1 MLGRFVRSYLLVLV
15 PLLLASVLMTEYF
28 RSQWQMEIREN
39 MDKRLTQMA
48 SELEL
53 RYVNYQFSLAA
64 LVSEQTTARE
74 GNYGRYTLVNRLRSV
89 CHYDRNTDVLFV
101 STLDGEII
109 SSLGTTS
116 LPVFLT
122 DTLRLTEES
131 AARIQA
137 ALCGGQSAV
146 TYLQRKAGAENKGYL
161 LVLFPVSSSWSR
173 AKWSSV
179 GYLVSIENLSI
190 AEYLSAP
197 ETVALRM
204 TFADGSR
211 MQVDLSESQRA
222 LSQIEED
229 ASAYERVH
237 AQVSNMQVQL
247 ELIYDWRVT
256 NRVLVA
262 SQMTGL
268 LLTFLGA
275 LLSAA
280 LGLHYSRTRL
290 RNVEMLTAQAQGSV
304 TDPQYTGEYIYVGR
318 LMSSLRSEVSAMNL
332 SMNEWQESVRQQTVS
347 LMLSGSV
354 QDRTTANRMLQTCRL
369 EMDDDC
375 YCVIK
380 LLLDAQ
386 REGLEAAAVLPSEIC
401 CQAGDGEESW
411 LILFGELPNNDVSQE
426 LRRAYAQ
433 DVIARLRA
441 AGINVCR
448 AGVSRAYKE
457 LYMANLA
464 LREATECLKAD
475 SAGGQTLVCFDDL
488 AGAAL
493 GEIREKIH
501 CFRRH
506 LEAGEEREAREAL
519 HVVFDEISRDEG
531 NEQIQIYRRYRL
543 LDAALM
549 VVCEREDEEKQAV
562 YEALLNLDVRS
573 GDTFLREL
581 EALLF
586 PPRREAPEEHAD
598 PWPVIVCYIEQHYMD
613 PNLTANEVA
622 GVAGVDKT
630 HLSRVFREHTGETYI
645 EYLSRVRLERAMA
658 LLTDT
663 DMPVQ
668 EIVEAVGYYDHSSFR
683 RKFKARYG
691 ISIQELRQRADKG
704 SPAEG
709 EG

>member
-1 MLGRFVRSYLLVLV
+1 MLGRIVRSYLLVLV
-15 PLLLASVLMTEYF
+15 PLLLASVLMMGYF
-28 RSQWQMEIREN
+28 RSQWQAEIREN
-39 MDKRLTQMA
+39 VDKQLSQMA

-64 LVSEQTTARE
+64 LVSEQSTARE
-74 GNYGRYTLVNRLRSV
+74 GNYGRYTLVKQLRSV
-89 CHYDRNTDVLFV
+89 CHYDRDTDMLFV

-109 SSLGTTS
+109 SSLGSTS
-116 LPVFLT
+116 LSVFLE
-122 DTLRLTEES
+122 DTLKLTES
-131 AARIQA
+131 SSARIRE
-137 ALCGGQSAV
+137 ALAGGKGAV
-146 TYLQRKAGAENKGYL
+146 TYLDRRAGAENRGYL

-173 AKWSSV
+173 AQWSSV
-179 GYLVSIENLSI
+179 GYLVSTENLNI
-190 AEYLSAP
+190 TEYLTAP

-204 TFADGSR
+204 TFEDGSQ
-211 MQVDLSESQRA
+211 MQVNLSDSPRTLSALSE
-222 LSQIEED
+222 D
-229 ASAYERVH
+229 DSAYERVF
-237 AQVSNMQVQL
+237 AQVSNMRVQL
-247 ELIYDWRVT
+247 ELIYDWSVT
-256 NRVLVA
+256 NRLLVA
-262 SQMTGL
+262 SQMAGL
-268 LLTFLGA
+268 LLTFVGA

-280 LGLHYSRTRL
+280 LGLHYSRSRL

-304 TDPQYTGEYIYVGR
+304 TDPPYTGEYIYVGR

-354 QDRTTANRMLQTCRL
+354 QDRATANRMLQTCRL

-380 LLLDAQ
+380 LLLGAQ
-386 REGLEAAAVLPSEIC
+386 EEDCSAAAALPSEIC

-411 LILFGELPNNDVSQE
+411 LILIGELPNTDVSQE

-433 DVIARLRA
+433 EVISRLDR
-441 AGINVCR
+441 AGIAVRRC
-448 AGVSRAYKE
+448 GVSRAYKE

-464 LREATECLKAD
+464 LREATESLKTCETD
-475 SAGGQTLVCFDDL
+475 GQSLVCFDDL
-488 AGAAL
+488 AGAEL

-506 LEAGEEREAREAL
+506 LEAGEEQAAREAL
-519 HVVFDEISRDEG
+519 HAVYDEIRRDEG
-531 NEQIQIYRRYRL
+531 DGQIQLYRRYRL

-549 VVCEREDEEKQAV
+549 VVCEREDEEKQTV

-573 GDTFLREL
+573 GETFLREL

-586 PPRREAPEEHAD
+586 PPRREAPEERTD
-598 PWPVIVCYIEQHYMD
+598 PWPVIVRYIEQHYMD

-645 EYLSRVRLERAMA
+645 EYLSRVRLERAMV

-704 SPAEG
+704 APG

>member
-1 MLGRFVRSYLLVLV
+1 MLGRIVRSYLLVLV
-15 PLLLASVLMTEYF
+15 PLLLASVLMMGYF
-28 RSQWQMEIREN
+28 RSQWQAEIREN
-39 MDKRLTQMA
+39 VDKQLSQMA

-64 LVSEQTTARE
+64 LVSEQSTARE
-74 GNYGRYTLVNRLRSV
+74 GNYGRYTLVKQLRSV
-89 CHYDRNTDVLFV
+89 CHYDRDTDMLFV

-109 SSLGTTS
+109 SSLGSTS
-116 LPVFLT
+116 LSVFLE
-122 DTLRLTEES
+122 DTLKLTES
-131 AARIQA
+131 SSARIRE
-137 ALCGGQSAV
+137 ALAGGKGAV
-146 TYLQRKAGAENKGYL
+146 TYLDRRAGAENRGYL

-173 AKWSSV
+173 AQWSSV
-179 GYLVSIENLSI
+179 GYLVSTENLNI
-190 AEYLSAP
+190 TEYLTAP

-204 TFADGSR
+204 TFEDGSQ
-211 MQVDLSESQRA
+211 MQVNLSDSPRTLSALSE
-222 LSQIEED
+222 D
-229 ASAYERVH
+229 DSAYERVF
-237 AQVSNMQVQL
+237 AQVSNMRVQL
-247 ELIYDWRVT
+247 ELIYDWSVT
-256 NRVLVA
+256 NRLLVA
-262 SQMTGL
+262 SQMAGL
-268 LLTFLGA
+268 LLTFVGA

-280 LGLHYSRTRL
+280 LGLHYSRNRL

-304 TDPQYTGEYIYVGR
+304 TDPPYTGEYIYVGR

-354 QDRTTANRMLQTCRL
+354 QDRATANRMLQTCRL

-380 LLLDAQ
+380 LLLGAQ
-386 REGLEAAAVLPSEIC
+386 EEDCSAAAALPSEIC

-411 LILFGELPNNDVSQE
+411 LILIGELPNTDVSQE

-433 DVIARLRA
+433 EVISRLDR
-441 AGINVCR
+441 AGIAVRRC
-448 AGVSRAYKE
+448 GVSRAYKE

-464 LREATECLKAD
+464 LREATESLKTCETD
-475 SAGGQTLVCFDDL
+475 GQSLVCFDDL
-488 AGAAL
+488 AGAEL

-506 LEAGEEREAREAL
+506 LEAGEEQAAREAL
-519 HVVFDEISRDEG
+519 HAVYDEIRRDEG
-531 NEQIQIYRRYRL
+531 DGQIQLYRRYRL

-549 VVCEREDEEKQAV
+549 VVCEREDEEKQTV

-573 GDTFLREL
+573 GETFLREL

-586 PPRREAPEEHAD
+586 PPRREAPEERTD
-598 PWPVIVCYIEQHYMD
+598 PWPVIVRYIEQHYMD

-645 EYLSRVRLERAMA
+645 EYLSRVRLERAMV

-704 SPAEG
+704 APSEG
-709 EG
+709 

>member
-1 MLGRFVRSYLLVLV
+1 MLGRIVRSYLLVLV
-15 PLLLASVLMTEYF
+15 PLLLASVLMMGYF
-28 RSQWQMEIREN
+28 RSQWQAEIREN
-39 MDKRLTQMA
+39 VDKQLSQMA

-64 LVSEQTTARE
+64 LVSEQSTARE
-74 GNYGRYTLVNRLRSV
+74 GNYGRYTLVKQLRSV
-89 CHYDRNTDVLFV
+89 CHYDRDTDMLFV

-109 SSLGTTS
+109 SSLGSTS
-116 LPVFLT
+116 LSVFLE
-122 DTLRLTEES
+122 DTLKLTES
-131 AARIQA
+131 SSARIRE
-137 ALCGGQSAV
+137 ALAGGKGAV
-146 TYLQRKAGAENKGYL
+146 TYLDRRAGAENRGYL

-173 AKWSSV
+173 AQWSSV
-179 GYLVSIENLSI
+179 GYLVSTENLNI
-190 AEYLSAP
+190 TEYLTAP

-204 TFADGSR
+204 TFEDGSQ
-211 MQVDLSESQRA
+211 MQVDLSDSPRTLSA
-222 LSQIEED
+222 LSED
-229 ASAYERVH
+229 DSAYERVF
-237 AQVSNMQVQL
+237 AQASNMRVQL
-247 ELIYDWRVT
+247 ELIYDWSVT
-256 NRVLVA
+256 NRLLVA
-262 SQMTGL
+262 SQMAGL
-268 LLTFLGA
+268 LLTFVGA

-280 LGLHYSRTRL
+280 LGLHYSRNRL

-304 TDPQYTGEYIYVGR
+304 TDPPYTGEYIYVGR

-354 QDRTTANRMLQTCRL
+354 QDRATANRMLQTCRL

-380 LLLDAQ
+380 LLLGAQ
-386 REGLEAAAVLPSEIC
+386 EEDCSAAAALPSEIC

-411 LILFGELPNNDVSQE
+411 LILISELPNTDVSQE

-433 DVIARLRA
+433 EVISRLDR
-441 AGINVCR
+441 AGITVRRC
-448 AGVSRAYKE
+448 GVSRAYKE

-464 LREATECLKAD
+464 LREATESLKTCETD
-475 SAGGQTLVCFDDL
+475 GQSLVCFDDL
-488 AGAAL
+488 AGAEL

-506 LEAGEEREAREAL
+506 LEAGEEQAAREAL
-519 HVVFDEISRDEG
+519 HAVYDEIRRDEG
-531 NEQIQIYRRYRL
+531 DGQIQLYRRYRL

-549 VVCEREDEEKQAV
+549 VVCEREDEEKQTV

-573 GDTFLREL
+573 GETFLREL

-586 PPRREAPEEHAD
+586 PPRREAPEERTD
-598 PWPVIVCYIEQHYMD
+598 PWPVIVRYIEQHYMD

-645 EYLSRVRLERAMA
+645 EYLSRVRLERAMV

-704 SPAEG
+704 EPG

>member
-1 MLGRFVRSYLLVLV
+1 MRSYLLVLV
-15 PLLLASVLMTEYF
+15 PLLLASLLMTGYF
-28 RSQWQMEIREN
+28 RNRWQAEIREN
-39 MDKRLTQMA
+39 MDKQLSQMA

-53 RYVNYQFSLAA
+53 RYVNYQFSLAS
-64 LVSEQTTARE
+64 LVSEQSTARE
-74 GNYGRYTLVNRLRSV
+74 GNYGRYTLVRQLRSV
-89 CHYDRNTDVLFV
+89 CHYDRDTDVLFV

-116 LPVFLT
+116 LPVFLA
-122 DTLRLTEES
+122 DTLKLTESSS
-131 AARIQA
+131 ALIRE
-137 ALCGGQSAV
+137 ALAGGQGAV
-146 TYLQRKAGAENKGYL
+146 TYLDRRAGAENRGYL

-173 AKWSSV
+173 AQWSSV
-179 GYLVSIENLSI
+179 GYLVSTENLNI
-190 AEYLSAP
+190 MEYLTAP

-204 TFADGSR
+204 TFEDGSQ
-211 MQVDLSESQRA
+211 MQVDLSDSPRTLSA
-222 LSQIEED
+222 LSED
-229 ASAYERVH
+229 DGAYERVF
-237 AQVSNMQVQL
+237 AQASNMRVQL
-247 ELIYDWRVT
+247 ELIYDWSVT
-256 NRVLVA
+256 NRLLVA
-262 SQMTGL
+262 SQMAGL
-268 LLTFLGA
+268 LLTFVGA

-280 LGLHYSRTRL
+280 LGLHYSRNRL

-304 TDPQYTGEYIYVGR
+304 TDPPYTGEYIYVGR

-354 QDRTTANRMLQTCRL
+354 QDRATANRMLQTCRL

-380 LLLDAQ
+380 LLLGAQ
-386 REGLEAAAVLPSEIC
+386 EEGCSAAAALPSEIC

-411 LILFGELPNNDVSQE
+411 LILIGELPNTDVSQE

-433 DVIARLRA
+433 EVISRLGR
-441 AGINVCR
+441 AGIAVRRC
-448 AGVSRAYKE
+448 GVSRAYEE

-464 LREATECLKAD
+464 LREATESLKTCETD
-475 SAGGQTLVCFDDL
+475 GQSLVCFDDL
-488 AGAAL
+488 AGAEL

-506 LEAGEEREAREAL
+506 LEAGEEQAAREAL
-519 HVVFDEISRDEG
+519 HAVYDEIRRDEG
-531 NEQIQIYRRYRL
+531 DGQIQLYRRYRL

-549 VVCEREDEEKQAV
+549 VVCEREDEEKQTV

-573 GDTFLREL
+573 GETFLREL

-586 PPRREAPEEHAD
+586 PPRREAPEERTD
-598 PWPVIVCYIEQHYMD
+598 PWPVIVRYIEQHYMD

-645 EYLSRVRLERAMA
+645 EYLSRVRLERAMV

-704 SPAEG
+704 APG

>member
-1 MLGRFVRSYLLVLV
+1 MLGRIVRSYLLVLV
-15 PLLLASVLMTEYF
+15 PLLLASALMMGYF
-28 RSQWQMEIREN
+28 RSQWQAEIREN
-39 MDKRLTQMA
+39 VDKQLSQMA

-64 LVSEQTTARE
+64 LVSEQSTARE
-74 GNYGRYTLVNRLRSV
+74 GNYGRYTLVKQLRSV
-89 CHYDRNTDVLFV
+89 CHYDRDTDVLFV

-109 SSLGTTS
+109 SSLGSTS
-116 LPVFLT
+116 LSVFLA
-122 DTLRLTEES
+122 DTLKLTES
-131 AARIQA
+131 SSARIRE
-137 ALCGGQSAV
+137 ALAGGKGAV
-146 TYLQRKAGAENKGYL
+146 TYLDRRAGAENRGYL

-173 AKWSSV
+173 AQWSSV
-179 GYLVSIENLSI
+179 GYLVSTENLNI
-190 AEYLSAP
+190 TEYLTAP

-204 TFADGSR
+204 TFEDGSQ
-211 MQVDLSESQRA
+211 MQVDLSDSPRTLSA
-222 LSQIEED
+222 LSED
-229 ASAYERVH
+229 DSAYERVF
-237 AQVSNMQVQL
+237 AQASNMRVQL
-247 ELIYDWRVT
+247 ELIYDWSVT
-256 NRVLVA
+256 NRLLVA
-262 SQMTGL
+262 SQMAGL
-268 LLTFLGA
+268 LLTFVGA

-280 LGLHYSRTRL
+280 LGLHYSRNRL

-304 TDPQYTGEYIYVGR
+304 TDPPYTGEYIYVGR

-354 QDRTTANRMLQTCRL
+354 QDRATANRMLQTCRL

-380 LLLDAQ
+380 LLLGAQ
-386 REGLEAAAVLPSEIC
+386 EEDCSAAAALPSEIC

-411 LILFGELPNNDVSQE
+411 LILIGELPNTDVSQE

-433 DVIARLRA
+433 EVISRLDR
-441 AGINVCR
+441 AGIAVRRC
-448 AGVSRAYKE
+448 GVSRAYKE

-464 LREATECLKAD
+464 LREATESLKTCETD
-475 SAGGQTLVCFDDL
+475 GQSLVCFDDL
-488 AGAAL
+488 AGAEL

-506 LEAGEEREAREAL
+506 LEAGEEQAAREAL
-519 HVVFDEISRDEG
+519 HAVYDEIRRDEG
-531 NEQIQIYRRYRL
+531 DGQIQLYRRYRL

-549 VVCEREDEEKQAV
+549 VVCEREDEEKQTV

-573 GDTFLREL
+573 GETFLREL

-586 PPRREAPEEHAD
+586 PPRREVPEERTD
-598 PWPVIVCYIEQHYMD
+598 PWPVIVRYIEQHYMD

-645 EYLSRVRLERAMA
+645 EYLSRVRLERAMV

-704 SPAEG
+704 APG

>member
-1 MLGRFVRSYLLVLV
+1 MLGRIVRSYLLVLV
-15 PLLLASVLMTEYF
+15 PLLLASVLMMGYF
-28 RSQWQMEIREN
+28 RSQWQAEIREN
-39 MDKRLTQMA
+39 VDKQLSQMA

-64 LVSEQTTARE
+64 LVSEQSTARE
-74 GNYGRYTLVNRLRSV
+74 GNYGRYTLVKQLRSV
-89 CHYDRNTDVLFV
+89 CHYDRDTDMLFV

-109 SSLGTTS
+109 SSLGSTS
-116 LPVFLT
+116 LSVFLE
-122 DTLRLTEES
+122 DTLKLTES
-131 AARIQA
+131 SSARIRE
-137 ALCGGQSAV
+137 ALAGGKGAV
-146 TYLQRKAGAENKGYL
+146 TYLDRRAGAENRGYL

-173 AKWSSV
+173 AQWSSV
-179 GYLVSIENLSI
+179 GYLVSTENLNI
-190 AEYLSAP
+190 TEYLTAP

-204 TFADGSR
+204 TFEDGSQ
-211 MQVDLSESQRA
+211 MQVNLSDSPRTLSALSE
-222 LSQIEED
+222 D
-229 ASAYERVH
+229 DSAYERVF
-237 AQVSNMQVQL
+237 AQVSNMRVQL
-247 ELIYDWRVT
+247 ELIYDWSVT
-256 NRVLVA
+256 NRLLVA
-262 SQMTGL
+262 SQMAGL
-268 LLTFLGA
+268 LLTFVGA

-280 LGLHYSRTRL
+280 LGLHYSRNRL

-304 TDPQYTGEYIYVGR
+304 TDPPYTGEYIYVGR

-354 QDRTTANRMLQTCRL
+354 QDRATANRMLQTCRL

-380 LLLDAQ
+380 LLLGAQ
-386 REGLEAAAVLPSEIC
+386 EEDCSAAAALPSEIC

-411 LILFGELPNNDVSQE
+411 LILIGELPNTDVSQE

-433 DVIARLRA
+433 EVISRLDR
-441 AGINVCR
+441 AGIAVRRC
-448 AGVSRAYKE
+448 GVSRAYKE

-464 LREATECLKAD
+464 LREATESLKTCETD
-475 SAGGQTLVCFDDL
+475 GQSLVCFDDL
-488 AGAAL
+488 AGAEL

-506 LEAGEEREAREAL
+506 LEAGEEQAAREAL
-519 HVVFDEISRDEG
+519 HAVYDEIRRDEG
-531 NEQIQIYRRYRL
+531 DGQIQLYRRYRL

-549 VVCEREDEEKQAV
+549 VVCEREDEEKQTV

-573 GDTFLREL
+573 GETFLREL

-586 PPRREAPEEHAD
+586 PPRREAPEERTD
-598 PWPVIVCYIEQHYMD
+598 PWPVIVRYIEQHYMD
-613 PNLTANEVA
+613 PSLTANEVA

-645 EYLSRVRLERAMA
+645 EYLSRVRLERAMV

-704 SPAEG
+704 APG

>member
-1 MLGRFVRSYLLVLV
+1 MLGRIVRSYLLVLV
-15 PLLLASVLMTEYF
+15 PLLLASVLMMGYF
-28 RSQWQMEIREN
+28 RSQWQAEIREN
-39 MDKRLTQMA
+39 VDKQLSQMA

-64 LVSEQTTARE
+64 LVSEQSTARE
-74 GNYGRYTLVNRLRSV
+74 GNYGRYTLVKQLRSV
-89 CHYDRNTDVLFV
+89 CHYDRDTDMLFV

-109 SSLGTTS
+109 SSLGSTS
-116 LPVFLT
+116 LSVFLE
-122 DTLRLTEES
+122 DTLKLTES
-131 AARIQA
+131 SSARIRE
-137 ALCGGQSAV
+137 ALAGGKGAV
-146 TYLQRKAGAENKGYL
+146 TYLDRRAGAENRGYL

-173 AKWSSV
+173 AQWSSV
-179 GYLVSIENLSI
+179 GYLVSTENLNI
-190 AEYLSAP
+190 TEYLTAP

-204 TFADGSR
+204 TFEDGSQ
-211 MQVDLSESQRA
+211 MQVDLSDSPRTLSA
-222 LSQIEED
+222 LSED
-229 ASAYERVH
+229 DSAYERVF
-237 AQVSNMQVQL
+237 AQVSNMRVQL
-247 ELIYDWRVT
+247 ELIYDWSVT
-256 NRVLVA
+256 NRLLVA
-262 SQMTGL
+262 SQMAGL
-268 LLTFLGA
+268 LLTFVGA

-280 LGLHYSRTRL
+280 LGLHYSRNRL

-304 TDPQYTGEYIYVGR
+304 TDPPYTGEYIYVGR

-354 QDRTTANRMLQTCRL
+354 QDRATANRMLQTCRL

-380 LLLDAQ
+380 LLLGAQ
-386 REGLEAAAVLPSEIC
+386 EEDCSAAAALPSEIC

-411 LILFGELPNNDVSQE
+411 LILIGELPNTDVSQE

-433 DVIARLRA
+433 EVISRLDR
-441 AGINVCR
+441 AGIAVRRC
-448 AGVSRAYKE
+448 GVSRAYKE

-464 LREATECLKAD
+464 LREATESLKTCETD
-475 SAGGQTLVCFDDL
+475 GQSLVCFDDL
-488 AGAAL
+488 AGAEL

-506 LEAGEEREAREAL
+506 LEAGEEQAAREAL
-519 HVVFDEISRDEG
+519 HAVYDEIRRDEG
-531 NEQIQIYRRYRL
+531 DGQIQLYRRYRL

-549 VVCEREDEEKQAV
+549 VVCEREDEEKQTV

-573 GDTFLREL
+573 GETFLREL

-586 PPRREAPEEHAD
+586 PPRREAPEERTD
-598 PWPVIVCYIEQHYMD
+598 PWPVIVRYIEQHYMD

-645 EYLSRVRLERAMA
+645 EYLSRVRLERAMV

-704 SPAEG
+704 APG

>member
-1 MLGRFVRSYLLVLV
+1 MLGRFVRSYLLVLF
-15 PLLLASVLMTEYF
+15 PLLLASVLMTGYF
-28 RSQWQMEIREN
+28 RSRWQAEIREN
-39 MDKRLTQMA
+39 MDKQLSQMA

-53 RYVNYQFSLAA
+53 RYVNYQFSLAS
-64 LVSEQTTARE
+64 LVSEQATARE
-74 GNYGRYTLVNRLRSV
+74 GNYGRYTLVKQLRSV
-89 CHYDRNTDVLFV
+89 CHYNRDTDMLFV
-101 STLDGEII
+101 STLNGEII
-109 SSLGTTS
+109 SSLGVTS
-116 LPVFLT
+116 LPVFLA
-122 DTLRLTEES
+122 DTLKLTEPS
-131 AARIQA
+131 AAHIRE
-137 ALCGGQSAV
+137 ALASGQGAV
-146 TYLQRKAGAENKGYL
+146 TYLDRRAGAESRGYL
-161 LVLFPVSSSWSR
+161 LVLFPVRSSWSR
-173 AKWSSV
+173 EQWSSV
-179 GYLVSIENLSI
+179 GYLVNVENLNI
-190 AEYLSAP
+190 EEYLMAP

-204 TFADGSR
+204 TFADGSQ
-211 MQVDLSESQRA
+211 MQVDLSDSPRA
-222 LSQIEED
+222 LSQLSED
-229 ASAYERVH
+229 GSAYERVH
-237 AQVSNMQVQL
+237 AQVSNMRAQL

-268 LLTFLGA
+268 LLTFVGA
-275 LLSAA
+275 LLSAT
-280 LGLHYSRTRL
+280 LGLHYSRNRL

-332 SMNEWQESVRQQTVS
+332 SMNEWQASVRQQTVS

-354 QDRTTANRMLQTCRL
+354 QDRATANRMLETCHL

-386 REGLEAAAVLPSEIC
+386 GEGLEAAEALPAEIC
-401 CQAGDGEESW
+401 CQTGDGEESW
-411 LILFGELPNNDVSQE
+411 LILIGELPNTDASQE
-426 LRRAYAQ
+426 LRCAYAQ
-433 DVIARLRA
+433 DVIARLER
-441 AGINVCR
+441 AGIGVR
-448 AGVSRAYKE
+448 RGGVSRAYKE

-464 LREATECLKAD
+464 LREATECLKTGGAD
-475 SAGGQTLVCFDDL
+475 GQALVCFDDL
-488 AGAAL
+488 AGAEL
-493 GEIREKIH
+493 TEIRGKIH

-519 HVVFDEISRDEG
+519 HVVFDEINRDEG
-531 NEQIQIYRRYRL
+531 NEQTEIYRRYRL

-573 GDTFLREL
+573 GDTFQREL

-586 PPRREAPEEHAD
+586 PPRREAPEERAD

-622 GVAGVDKT
+622 SVAGVDKT

-668 EIVEAVGYYDHSSFR
+668 EIVEAVGHYDHSSFR

-691 ISIQELRQRADKG
+691 ISIQELRQRADRG
-704 SPAEG
+704 APAEG

>member
-1 MLGRFVRSYLLVLV
+1 MLGRIVRSYLLVLV
-15 PLLLASVLMTEYF
+15 PLLLASALMMGYF
-28 RSQWQMEIREN
+28 RSQWQAEIREN
-39 MDKRLTQMA
+39 VDKQLSQMA

-64 LVSEQTTARE
+64 LVSEQSTARE
-74 GNYGRYTLVNRLRSV
+74 GNYGRYTLVKQLRSV
-89 CHYDRNTDVLFV
+89 CHYDRDTDVLFV

-109 SSLGTTS
+109 SSLGSTS
-116 LPVFLT
+116 LSVFLA
-122 DTLRLTEES
+122 DTLKLTES
-131 AARIQA
+131 SSARIRE
-137 ALCGGQSAV
+137 ALAGGKGAV
-146 TYLQRKAGAENKGYL
+146 TYLDRRAGAENRGYL

-173 AKWSSV
+173 AQWSSV
-179 GYLVSIENLSI
+179 GYLVSTENLNI
-190 AEYLSAP
+190 TEYLTAP
-197 ETVALRM
+197 ETIALRM
-204 TFADGSR
+204 TFEDGSQ
-211 MQVDLSESQRA
+211 MQVDLSDSPRTLSA
-222 LSQIEED
+222 LSED
-229 ASAYERVH
+229 DSAYERVF
-237 AQVSNMQVQL
+237 AQASNMRVQL
-247 ELIYDWRVT
+247 ELIYDWSVT
-256 NRVLVA
+256 NRLLVA
-262 SQMTGL
+262 SQMAGL
-268 LLTFLGA
+268 LLTFVGA

-280 LGLHYSRTRL
+280 LGLHYSRNRL

-304 TDPQYTGEYIYVGR
+304 TDPPYTGEYIYVGR

-354 QDRTTANRMLQTCRL
+354 QDRATANRMLQTCRL

-380 LLLDAQ
+380 LLLGVQEEDCS
-386 REGLEAAAVLPSEIC
+386 AAAALPSEIC

-411 LILFGELPNNDVSQE
+411 LILIGELPNTDVSQE

-433 DVIARLRA
+433 EVISRLDR
-441 AGINVCR
+441 AGIAVRRC
-448 AGVSRAYKE
+448 GVSRAYKE

-464 LREATECLKAD
+464 LREATESLKTCETD
-475 SAGGQTLVCFDDL
+475 GQSLVCFDDL
-488 AGAAL
+488 AGAEL

-506 LEAGEEREAREAL
+506 LEAGEEQAAREAL
-519 HVVFDEISRDEG
+519 HAVYDEIRRDEG
-531 NEQIQIYRRYRL
+531 DGQIQLYRRYRL

-549 VVCEREDEEKQAV
+549 VVCEREDEEKQTV

-573 GDTFLREL
+573 GETFLREL

-586 PPRREAPEEHAD
+586 PPRREAPEERTD
-598 PWPVIVCYIEQHYMD
+598 PWPVIVRYIEQHYMD

-645 EYLSRVRLERAMA
+645 EYLSRVRLERAMV

-691 ISIQELRQRADKG
+691 ISIQELRQRVDKG
-704 SPAEG
+704 APG

>member
-1 MLGRFVRSYLLVLV
+1 MLGRIVRSYLLVLV
-15 PLLLASVLMTEYF
+15 PLLLASVLMMGYF
-28 RSQWQMEIREN
+28 RSQWQAEIREN
-39 MDKRLTQMA
+39 VDKQLSQMA

-64 LVSEQTTARE
+64 LVSEQSTARE
-74 GNYGRYTLVNRLRSV
+74 GNYARYTLVKQLRSV
-89 CHYDRNTDVLFV
+89 CHYDRDTDMLFV

-109 SSLGTTS
+109 SSLGSTS
-116 LPVFLT
+116 LSVFLE
-122 DTLRLTEES
+122 DTLKLTES
-131 AARIQA
+131 SSARIRE
-137 ALCGGQSAV
+137 ALAGGKGAV
-146 TYLQRKAGAENKGYL
+146 TYLDRRAGAENRGYL

-173 AKWSSV
+173 AQWSSV
-179 GYLVSIENLSI
+179 GYLVSTENLNI
-190 AEYLSAP
+190 TEYLTAP

-204 TFADGSR
+204 TFEDGSQ
-211 MQVDLSESQRA
+211 MQVDLSDSPRTLSA
-222 LSQIEED
+222 LSED
-229 ASAYERVH
+229 DSAYERVF
-237 AQVSNMQVQL
+237 AQVSNMRVQL
-247 ELIYDWRVT
+247 ELIYDWSVT
-256 NRVLVA
+256 NRLLVA
-262 SQMTGL
+262 SQMAGL
-268 LLTFLGA
+268 LLTFVGA

-280 LGLHYSRTRL
+280 LGLHYSRNRL

-304 TDPQYTGEYIYVGR
+304 TDPPYTGEYIYVGR

-354 QDRTTANRMLQTCRL
+354 QDRATANRMLQTCRL

-380 LLLDAQ
+380 LLLGAQ
-386 REGLEAAAVLPSEIC
+386 EEDCSAAAALPSEIC

-411 LILFGELPNNDVSQE
+411 LILIGELPNTDVSQE

-433 DVIARLRA
+433 EVISRLDR
-441 AGINVCR
+441 AGIAVRCC
-448 AGVSRAYKE
+448 GVSRAYKE

-464 LREATECLKAD
+464 LREATESLKTCETD
-475 SAGGQTLVCFDDL
+475 GQSLVCFDDL
-488 AGAAL
+488 AGAEL

-506 LEAGEEREAREAL
+506 LEAGEEQAAREAL
-519 HVVFDEISRDEG
+519 HAVYDEIRRDEG
-531 NEQIQIYRRYRL
+531 DGQIQLYRRYRL

-549 VVCEREDEEKQAV
+549 VVCEREDEEKQTV

-573 GDTFLREL
+573 GETFLREL

-586 PPRREAPEEHAD
+586 PPRREAPEERTD
-598 PWPVIVCYIEQHYMD
+598 PWPVIVRYIEQHYMD

-645 EYLSRVRLERAMA
+645 EYLSRVRLERAMV

-704 SPAEG
+704 APG

>member
-1 MLGRFVRSYLLVLV
+1 MLGRIVRSYLLVLV
-15 PLLLASVLMTEYF
+15 PLLLASVLMMGYF
-28 RSQWQMEIREN
+28 RSQWQAEIREN
-39 MDKRLTQMA
+39 VDKQLSQMA

-64 LVSEQTTARE
+64 LVSEQSTARE
-74 GNYGRYTLVNRLRSV
+74 GNYGRYTLVKQLRSV
-89 CHYDRNTDVLFV
+89 CHYDRDTDMLFV

-109 SSLGTTS
+109 SSLGSTS
-116 LPVFLT
+116 LSVFLE
-122 DTLRLTEES
+122 DTLKLTES
-131 AARIQA
+131 SSARIRE
-137 ALCGGQSAV
+137 ALAGGKGAV
-146 TYLQRKAGAENKGYL
+146 TYLDRRAGAENRGYL

-173 AKWSSV
+173 AQWSSV
-179 GYLVSIENLSI
+179 GYLVSTENLNI
-190 AEYLSAP
+190 TEYLTAP

-204 TFADGSR
+204 TFEDGSQ
-211 MQVDLSESQRA
+211 MQVNLSDSPRTLSALSE
-222 LSQIEED
+222 D
-229 ASAYERVH
+229 DSAYERVF
-237 AQVSNMQVQL
+237 AQVSNMRVQL
-247 ELIYDWRVT
+247 ELIYDWSVT
-256 NRVLVA
+256 NRLLVA
-262 SQMTGL
+262 SQMAGL
-268 LLTFLGA
+268 LLTFVGA

-280 LGLHYSRTRL
+280 LGLHYSRNRL

-304 TDPQYTGEYIYVGR
+304 TDPPYTGEYIYVGR

-354 QDRTTANRMLQTCRL
+354 QDRATANRMLQTCRL

-380 LLLDAQ
+380 LLLGAQ
-386 REGLEAAAVLPSEIC
+386 EEDCSAAAALPSEIC

-411 LILFGELPNNDVSQE
+411 LILIGELPNTDVSQE

-433 DVIARLRA
+433 EVISRLDR
-441 AGINVCR
+441 AGIAVRRC
-448 AGVSRAYKE
+448 GVSRAYKE

-464 LREATECLKAD
+464 LREATESLKTCETD
-475 SAGGQTLVCFDDL
+475 GQSLVCFDDL
-488 AGAAL
+488 AGAEL

-506 LEAGEEREAREAL
+506 LEAGEEQAAREAL
-519 HVVFDEISRDEG
+519 HAVYDEIRRDEG
-531 NEQIQIYRRYRL
+531 DGQIQLYRRYRL

-549 VVCEREDEEKQAV
+549 VVCEREDEEKQTV

-573 GDTFLREL
+573 GETFLREL

-586 PPRREAPEEHAD
+586 PPRREAPEERTD
-598 PWPVIVCYIEQHYMD
+598 PWPVIVRYIEQHYMD

-645 EYLSRVRLERAMA
+645 EYLSRVRLERAMV

-704 SPAEG
+704 APG

>member
-1 MLGRFVRSYLLVLV
+1 MLGRIVRSYLLVLV
-15 PLLLASVLMTEYF
+15 PLLLASVLMMGYF
-28 RSQWQMEIREN
+28 RSQWQAEIREN
-39 MDKRLTQMA
+39 VDKQLSQMA

-64 LVSEQTTARE
+64 LVSEQSTARE
-74 GNYGRYTLVNRLRSV
+74 GNYGRYTLVKQLRSV
-89 CHYDRNTDVLFV
+89 CHYDRDTDVLFV

-109 SSLGTTS
+109 SSLGSTS
-116 LPVFLT
+116 LSVFLA
-122 DTLRLTEES
+122 DTLKLTES
-131 AARIQA
+131 SSARIRE
-137 ALCGGQSAV
+137 ALAGGKGAV
-146 TYLQRKAGAENKGYL
+146 TYLDRRAGAENRGYL

-173 AKWSSV
+173 AQWSSV
-179 GYLVSIENLSI
+179 GYLVSTENLNI
-190 AEYLSAP
+190 TEYLTAP

-204 TFADGSR
+204 TFEDGSQ
-211 MQVDLSESQRA
+211 MQVDLSDSPRTLSA
-222 LSQIEED
+222 LSED
-229 ASAYERVH
+229 DSAYERVF
-237 AQVSNMQVQL
+237 AQVRNMRVQL
-247 ELIYDWRVT
+247 ELIYDWSVT
-256 NRVLVA
+256 NRLLVA
-262 SQMTGL
+262 SQMAGL
-268 LLTFLGA
+268 LLTFVGA

-280 LGLHYSRTRL
+280 LGLHYSRNRL

-304 TDPQYTGEYIYVGR
+304 TDPPYTGEYIYVGR

-354 QDRTTANRMLQTCRL
+354 QDRATANRMLQTCRL

-380 LLLDAQ
+380 LLLGAQ
-386 REGLEAAAVLPSEIC
+386 EEDCSAAAALPSEIC

-411 LILFGELPNNDVSQE
+411 LILIGELPNTDVSQE

-433 DVIARLRA
+433 EVISRLDR
-441 AGINVCR
+441 AGIAVRRC
-448 AGVSRAYKE
+448 GVSRAYKE

-464 LREATECLKAD
+464 LREATESLKTCETD
-475 SAGGQTLVCFDDL
+475 GQSLVCFDDL
-488 AGAAL
+488 AGAEL

-506 LEAGEEREAREAL
+506 LEAGEEQAAREAL
-519 HVVFDEISRDEG
+519 HAVYDEIRRDEG
-531 NEQIQIYRRYRL
+531 DGQIQLYRRYRL

-549 VVCEREDEEKQAV
+549 VVCEREDEEKQTV

-573 GDTFLREL
+573 GETFLREL

-586 PPRREAPEEHAD
+586 PPRREVPEERTD
-598 PWPVIVCYIEQHYMD
+598 PWPVIVRYIEQHYMD

-645 EYLSRVRLERAMA
+645 EYLSRVRLERAMV

-704 SPAEG
+704 APG